1 MRRADAAAA
10 PLSCPPAP
18 QEREKEWFSAFVV
31 GSMPQFMAYLA
42 RKRTLG
48 EWGDDPEIQVCVH
61 GVRFL
66 CCQWGIS

>member
-1 MRRADAAAA
+1 MRLLLPCHA
-10 PLSCPPAP
+10 PLPQ

-61 GVRFL
+61 VVRLL
-66 CCQWGIS
+66 CFQWGVS